1 MNYEKSYLISYSSP
15 LMQMLGSLSAMTVPE
30 FILVHK
36 KAQADLQK
44 EAGSGAEFRFG
55 FFTERQAYFK
65 EISKVNFKPSISKV
79 FDFENVPA
87 AYESMMSDSHFGKIV
102 IKM

>member
-1 MNYEKSYLISYSSP
+1 
-15 LMQMLGSLSAMTVPE
+15 MLGSLSAMTVPE